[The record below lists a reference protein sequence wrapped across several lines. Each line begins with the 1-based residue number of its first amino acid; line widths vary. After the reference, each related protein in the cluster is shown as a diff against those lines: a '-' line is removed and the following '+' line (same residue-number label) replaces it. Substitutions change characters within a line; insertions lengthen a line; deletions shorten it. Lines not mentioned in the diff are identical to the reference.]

1 MTGDTK
7 TSRFKGIH
15 PVMIYVFKENLEE
28 IRAYAKKQKVSLSQ
42 IAREGLSMRMAQG
55 DLYMQGLN
63 DGLDV
68 GMNAIRES
76 NWAQMIF
83 PSGKTFADLI
93 CDELERKKHG
103 LSGKGKRKTKDT
115 ERDPEGDSLA
125 PEEKC

>member
-83 PSGKTFADLI
+83 PSGRTFADLI

-103 LSGKGKRKTKDT
+103 LSGKGKRKAKDT